1 MIQQYGKEKGE
12 RVYHSYVNRR
22 GLDDTKS
29 MKGQKGTKM
38 GPKKREDYII
48 PTKWEDYIN
57 RTKSTTTTESVSTT
71 KTEQIMPTEEKKETL
86 WEKAEE
92 AAKASNKAVKTGEF
106 KPWYMENRPF
116 GAPKSPFQERTAQM
130 FYHAQNEIDESWKEK
145 AKQIKEN
152 EASHLQYTAFVK
164 NGKQYFDTP
173 KPRPAVSVNEAQ
185 KEIKAAFS
193 SLVDRKKENKTNF

>member
-116 GAPKSPFQERTAQM
+116 G
-130 FYHAQNEIDESWKEK
+130 
-145 AKQIKEN
+145 
-152 EASHLQYTAFVK
+152 
-164 NGKQYFDTP
+164 
-173 KPRPAVSVNEAQ
+173 
-185 KEIKAAFS
+185 
-193 SLVDRKKENKTNF
+193 